1 MNKLVFFVEEPSMA
15 DLLDGLI
22 PRLFPSLIGEF
33 QCIPHRGKN
42 DLVKNVSGKIRAWR
56 EPNVRFVIVQDQN
69 RSDCREVKAKLSDLC
84 RQAGRSDTLV
94 RIVCRELEAW
104 YIGEPCALAKA
115 FPSHTKEILKEL
127 GKRRYRNPDTVHQ
140 PSKVIAGLVPE
151 FQKRSGAQRVAE
163 HLSLDNKSRSFQAF
177 IEGIE
182 RLQPSPR
189 S

>member
-1 MNKLVFFVEEPSMA
+1 MTKLVFLVEEPSMA

-22 PRLFPSLIGEF
+22 PRIFPSLRGGF
-33 QCIPHRGKN
+33 LCIPHQGKN
-42 DLVKNVSGKIRAWR
+42 HLIKNVYRKIRAWQ
-56 EPNVRFVIVQDQN
+56 EPSVRFVVVQDQN
-69 RSDCREVKAKLSDLC
+69 SSDCREVKSRLSLLC
-84 RQAGRSDTLV
+84 KEAGRSDTLV

-104 YIGEPCALAKA
+104 YIGEPSALAKA

-127 GKRRYRNPDTVHQ
+127 GKRRYRNPDTVRQ
-140 PSKVIAGLVPE
+140 PSKAIARLVPE
-151 FQKRSGAQRVAE
+151 FQKRSGAQLVAE
-163 HLSLDNKSRSFQAF
+163 HMSLDNKSRSFQAF